1 MGISTMVKRV
11 RIEPSSFGP
20 LCHTLSRLVA
30 SEHQA
35 VVAYSARSIK
45 ILVVDDALRPQAAA
59 AGVPSVL
66 ATALKVRDGDTACLR
81 EILGALQTLCYDKE
95 TVLSVITTGALGPVL
110 ELLSTSNLEL
120 KILSMAIA
128 ANVLSFSDSLL
139 MAHEECIDAFRDRM
153 EALLDP
159 VKSRRFND
167 MERDLA
173 LAALANACGHR
184 VLAERAKDLGAI
196 ELLRRFLKKSRSR
209 FLYVARTNVV
219 SASLTRLERH
229 GFIAA
234 GDVEAGGGSGEGSG
248 GGLDDDSLRFYRFK
262 WDTHRFVSAW
272 APESSAQ
279 ARKKW
284 TRLLVSSAL
293 FYGLV
298 FPFARTSRL
307 FFAVFFLS
315 VQAAFLRRV

>member
-1 MGISTMVKRV
+1 MDASNAPLLDERRRDAPTLLPALQNLLQLAHAGDTDDQAQAAMGISTMVKRV

-35 VVAYSARSIK
+35 VVAYAARSIK
-45 ILVVDDALRPQAAA
+45 ILVLDDALRPQAAA
-59 AGVPSVL
+59 AGIPSVL
-66 ATALKVRDGDTACLR
+66 ATALKVREGDTACLR

-95 TVLSVITTGALGPVL
+95 TVLSVITTGALGSVL
-110 ELLSTSNLEL
+110 ELLSTGNLEL

-139 MAHEECIDAFRDRM
+139 MTHEECIDAFRDRM

-196 ELLRRFLKKSRSR
+196 ELLRRVLKKSCKGRS
-209 FLYVARTNVV
+209 
-219 SASLTRLERH
+219 
-229 GFIAA
+229 
-234 GDVEAGGGSGEGSG
+234 
-248 GGLDDDSLRFYRFK
+248 
-262 WDTHRFVSAW
+262 
-272 APESSAQ
+272 
-279 ARKKW
+279 
-284 TRLLVSSAL
+284 
-293 FYGLV
+293 
-298 FPFARTSRL
+298 
-307 FFAVFFLS
+307 
-315 VQAAFLRRV
+315 